1 MTLKAVDST
10 SPLEGGI
17 NQHSSF
23 ESRVRALLQLL
34 PKNLNKE
41 VSQVS
46 HESLMLAREI
56 LKMSGSQK
64 RAFLRGLIKLTNWVR
79 DEPDQ
84 DYGFCF
90 TCARLTKAMGN
101 AGQGAPLGR
110 PTSASS
116 VGRGGSCEGTFRWL
130 KRWPK
135 ACASHTATASLPV
148 YTIGHT
154 ISSIPSSMPFERD
167 HPRYGGRTVGTPD
180 KPKLTLLEMLAQK
193 FPGESTV
200 STHTKA
206 LCRIQATLSA

>member
-116 VGRGGSCEGTFRWL
+116 VGRGGSCEGAFY
-130 KRWPK
+130 
-135 ACASHTATASLPV
+135 SHTGKSMGKLTGNPTCDVPSLPV
-148 YTIGHT
+148 SSQSRGIPWPQSLSLHT
-154 ISSIPSSMPFERD
+154 GK
-167 HPRYGGRTVGTPD
+167 PRFVAVCVRRG
-180 KPKLTLLEMLAQK
+180 
-193 FPGESTV
+193 
-200 STHTKA
+200 
-206 LCRIQATLSA
+206 